1 MDRRSALLATLATL
15 ASLLLTHLPAA
26 PAPAATAPAPPSLQ
40 VRLVPAT
47 ARQGDTV
54 VVFVAG
60 TLGARDVEGS
70 LGGHH
75 LAFFPYGAEYAA
87 LAGVD
92 LETKPGKLPWRI
104 GLVDSAGTPRTAAGA
119 LTVKAAGFPGHPPTL
134 PPKLS
139 HLHPAPRRRP

>member
-1 MDRRSALLATLATL
+1 M
-15 ASLLLTHLPAA
+15 
-26 PAPAATAPAPPSLQ
+26 
-40 VRLVPAT
+40 RLVPST

-54 VVFVAG
+54 LVFVAG
-60 TLGARDVEGS
+60 TRGARDVEGS

-104 GLVDSAGTPRTAAGA
+104 GLVDCRRHAAQGGGRA
-119 LTVKAAGFPGHPPTL
+119 RP
-134 PPKLS
+134 S
-139 HLHPAPRRRP
+139 RRRDFRCSG

>member
-26 PAPAATAPAPPSLQ
+26 AAPAAPAPATPSLQ

-60 TLGARDVEGS
+60 TLGARDAEGS
-70 LGGHH
+70 LAGHH
-75 LAFFPYGAEYAA
+75 LAFFPYGPE
-87 LAGVD
+87 
-92 LETKPGKLPWRI
+92 PPPLPP
-104 GLVDSAGTPRTAAGA
+104 V
-119 LTVKAAGFPGHPPTL
+119 PPAPNPATL
-134 PPKLS
+134 P
-139 HLHPAPRRRP
+139 RPT